1 MAHFQDLPRPWHFML
16 FCSKHPRLRFA
27 NCQVFLLAFLDIC
40 VTRPF
45 LNVAIIDQVMS
56 ELGSK
61 S

>member
-1 MAHFQDLPRPWHFML
+1 ML